1 MLHGWFRTGFALCC
15 LLWPGLAVSIQQP
28 EQDRQRLVESGQMVV
43 DGQRAAYLIRRLP
56 VSSFPDLPAGVA
68 DVLNEREC
76 LVPQTYAAHHP
87 ENVIHASL
95 ERSGSSDWAVLCSA
109 QGTVSLLVFF
119 GSSSGRPIVL
129 SSAPETKR
137 LQRHDST
144 GVLGFN
150 WAIDPVS
157 PETVHE
163 AQSSI
168 QRKPLPLDHDAVAD
182 SVVEHGTVYRIYV
195 QHAWTLVAGKD

>member
-1 MLHGWFRTGFALCC
+1 MLHGWLRTGFALCW
-15 LLWPGLAVSIQQP
+15 LFWPGLAVPIQQP
-28 EQDRQRLVESGQMVV
+28 DAETQRLVESGQVVV
-43 DGQRAAYLIRRLP
+43 DGQRSAYLIRRLP

-68 DVLNEREC
+68 DLLSQREC

-95 ERSGSSDWAVLCSA
+95 EGFGSSDWAVLCSA

-119 GSSSGRPIVL
+119 GSASGRPIVL

-150 WAIDPVS
+150 WAIDPAS
-157 PETVHE
+157 PDAVHQ
-163 AQSSI
+163 AQRSM
-168 QRKPLPLDHDAVAD
+168 QRKPPRLDHDAVAD
-182 SVVEHGTVYRIYV
+182 SVVEHGTVYRIYI
-195 QHAWTLVAGKD
+195 QHAWTAVDAKD

>member
-1 MLHGWFRTGFALCC
+1 
-15 LLWPGLAVSIQQP
+15 LAVSVTAFLPIQVHIAQQP
-28 EQDRQRLVESGQMVV
+28 DADMQRLVESGQVLV
-43 DGQRAAYLIRRLP
+43 DGQKVPYQIRRLP
-56 VSSFPDLPAGVA
+56 ISSFPDLPSGVA
-68 DVLNEREC
+68 DLLSQRDC

-119 GSSSGRPIVL
+119 GSTSGRPIVL

-137 LQRHDST
+137 MQRHDST

-150 WAIDPVS
+150 WAIDPAS
-157 PETVHE
+157 PETVRR
-163 AQSSI
+163 AQGTM
-168 QRKPLPLDHDAVAD
+168 QRKSPPLDHDAVAD
-182 SVVEHGTVYRIYV
+182 SVVEHGTIYRIYT
-195 QHAWTLVAGKD
+195 QHAWTAVETKD

>member
-1 MLHGWFRTGFALCC
+1 MLHGWLKTGFALCG
-15 LLWPGLAVSIQQP
+15 LFWPALAVPIQQP
-28 EQDRQRLVESGQMVV
+28 DADTQRLVESGQVVV
-43 DGQRAAYLIRRLP
+43 DGQRSAYLIRRLP
-56 VSSFPDLPAGVA
+56 VTSFPDLPSSVA
-68 DVLNEREC
+68 DLLSQRDC
-76 LVPQTYAAHHP
+76 LVPQSYAAHHP

-119 GSSSGRPIVL
+119 GSASGRPIVL

-150 WAIDPVS
+150 WAIDPAS
-157 PETVHE
+157 PEAVHQ
-163 AQSSI
+163 AQSTM
-168 QRKPLPLDHDAVAD
+168 QRKPPPLDHDAVAD
-182 SVVEHGTVYRIYV
+182 SVVDHGTVYRIYI
-195 QHAWTLVAGKD
+195 QHAWTVVETKD

>member
-1 MLHGWFRTGFALCC
+1 MLHGWLRTGFALCG
-15 LLWPGLAVSIQQP
+15 LLWPSLAIPIQQP
-28 EQDRQRLVESGQMVV
+28 DLETQRLVESGQVVV
-43 DGQRAAYLIRRLP
+43 DGQRSAYLIRRLP
-56 VSSFPDLPAGVA
+56 VSSFPDLPSVVA
-68 DVLNEREC
+68 ELLSQREC

-119 GSSSGRPIVL
+119 GSASGRPIVL

-150 WAIDPVS
+150 WAIDPAS
-157 PETVHE
+157 PETVHQ
-163 AQSSI
+163 AQSTM
-168 QRKPLPLDHDAVAD
+168 QQKPPSLDHDAVAD
-182 SVVEHGTVYRIYV
+182 SVVDHGTVYRIYI
-195 QHAWTLVAGKD
+195 QHAWTVVETKD

>member
-1 MLHGWFRTGFALCC
+1 MLHGWLKTGFALCG
-15 LLWPGLAVSIQQP
+15 LLWPSLATPIQQP
-28 EQDRQRLVESGQMVV
+28 GADTQRLVESGQVVV
-43 DGQRAAYLIRRLP
+43 DGQRSAYLIRRLP
-56 VSSFPDLPAGVA
+56 VSSFPDLPSGVA
-68 DVLNEREC
+68 DLLSQREC

-119 GSSSGRPIVL
+119 GSGSGRPIVL

-137 LQRHDST
+137 MQRHDST

-150 WAIDPVS
+150 WAIDPAS
-157 PETVHE
+157 PEAVHQ
-163 AQSSI
+163 AQSTM
-168 QRKPLPLDHDAVAD
+168 QRKPPVLDHDAVAD
-182 SVVEHGTVYRIYV
+182 SVVEHGTVYRIYI
-195 QHAWTLVAGKD
+195 QHAWTVVETKD

>member
-1 MLHGWFRTGFALCC
+1 MLHGLFRTGVALCG
-15 LLWPGLAVSIQQP
+15 LLWPGLVVSQQP
-28 EQDRQRLVESGQMVV
+28 ETDKQQLVESGTAVV
-43 DGQRAAYLIRRLP
+43 DGQRAEYRIRRLP
-56 VSSFPDLPAGVA
+56 VSSFPDLPSGIA
-68 DVLNEREC
+68 DLLSQREC

-119 GSSSGRPIVL
+119 GSASERPIVL
-129 SSAPETKR
+129 SSALETKR

-150 WAIDPVS
+150 WAIDPAS
-157 PETVHE
+157 PEMVHHAE
-163 AQSSI
+163 NGMPKKS
-168 QRKPLPLDHDAVAD
+168 PPLDHDAVAD
-182 SVVEHGTVYRIYV
+182 SVVDRRTIYRYFIKG
-195 QHAWTLVAGKD
+195 AWSLVDLPD

>member
-1 MLHGWFRTGFALCC
+1 MLHGWLKTGFVLCG
-15 LLWPGLAVSIQQP
+15 LLWPSLATPIQQSDT
-28 EQDRQRLVESGQMVV
+28 ETQRLVESGQVVV
-43 DGQRAAYLIRRLP
+43 DGQRSAYLIRRLP
-56 VSSFPDLPAGVA
+56 VTSFPDLPSRVA
-68 DVLNEREC
+68 DLLSQREC

-119 GSSSGRPIVL
+119 GSASGRPIVL

-150 WAIDPVS
+150 WAIDPAS
-157 PETVHE
+157 PEAVHQ
-163 AQSSI
+163 AQSTM
-168 QRKPLPLDHDAVAD
+168 QQKPPSLDHDAVAD
-182 SVVEHGTVYRIYV
+182 SVVDHGTVYRIYI
-195 QHAWTLVAGKD
+195 QHAWTVVETKD

>member
-1 MLHGWFRTGFALCC
+1 M
-15 LLWPGLAVSIQQP
+15 AVSVTAFLPIQVHIAQEP
-28 EQDRQRLVESGQMVV
+28 GADTQRLVESGQVVV
-43 DGQRAAYLIRRLP
+43 DGQRSAYLIRRLP
-56 VSSFPDLPAGVA
+56 VSSFPDLPPAVA
-68 DVLNEREC
+68 DLLSQRDC

-87 ENVIHASL
+87 ENVVHASL

-119 GSSSGRPIVL
+119 GSTSGRPIVL

-150 WAIDPVS
+150 WAIDPAP
-157 PETVHE
+157 PETVRR
-163 AQSSI
+163 AQGAL
-168 QRKPLPLDHDAVAD
+168 QRKSPPPDHDAVAD
-182 SVVEHGTVYRIYV
+182 SVVEHGTVYRIYT
-195 QHAWTLVAGKD
+195 QHAWTVVETKD

>member
-1 MLHGWFRTGFALCC
+1 MEVWGSVAFASLIALPVLIAQRPDTDTKR
-15 LLWPGLAVSIQQP
+15 LL
-28 EQDRQRLVESGQMVV
+28 ESGTAVV
-43 DGQRAAYLIRRLP
+43 DGRSAEYRIRRLP
-56 VSSFPDLPAGVA
+56 VSSFPDLPSPIA
-68 DVLNEREC
+68 DLLTQREC

-119 GSSSGRPIVL
+119 GSASGRPMVL
-129 SSAPETKR
+129 SSTLETKR

-150 WAIDPVS
+150 WAIDQAS
-157 PETVHE
+157 PEMVHQAE
-163 AQSSI
+163 RGLP
-168 QRKPLPLDHDAVAD
+168 RKSLLDHDAVAD
-182 SVVEHGTVYRIYV
+182 SVVERSTVYRVYS
-195 QHAWTLVAGKD
+195 QHAWTVVEAHD

>member
-1 MLHGWFRTGFALCC
+1 MPHGWFRTGFALCG
-15 LLWPGLAVSIQQP
+15 LLWPGLAIPIQQP
-28 EQDRQRLVESGQMVV
+28 GADAQRLVESGQVV
-43 DGQRAAYLIRRLP
+43 VEGQRSAYLIRRLP
-56 VSSFPDLPAGVA
+56 VSSFPDLPSGVA
-68 DVLNEREC
+68 DLLSQRDC

-119 GSSSGRPIVL
+119 GSGSGRPIVL

-150 WAIDPVS
+150 WAIDPAS
-157 PETVHE
+157 PEAVHR
-163 AQSSI
+163 AQSTM
-168 QRKPLPLDHDAVAD
+168 QQKPPPLDHDAVAD
-182 SVVEHGTVYRIYV
+182 SVVEHGTVYRIYI
-195 QHAWTLVAGKD
+195 QHAWTVVETKN

>member
-1 MLHGWFRTGFALCC
+1 MLHGWFRTGCALCG
-15 LLWPGLAVSIQQP
+15 LLWPGLAVPMQQA
-28 EQDRQRLVESGQMVV
+28 DADTQRLVESGQMVV
-43 DGQRAAYLIRRLP
+43 DGQRSAYLIRRLP
-56 VSSFPDLPAGVA
+56 VSSFPDLPPGVA
-68 DVLNEREC
+68 DLLSQRDC

-95 ERSGSSDWAVLCSA
+95 EHSGSSDWAVLCSA

-119 GSSSGRPIVL
+119 GSASGRPIVL

-150 WAIDPVS
+150 WAIDPAS
-157 PETVHE
+157 PETVHH
-163 AQSSI
+163 AQSTM
-168 QRKPLPLDHDAVAD
+168 QRKLPPLDHDAVAD
-182 SVVEHGTVYRIYV
+182 SVVDHRTIYRYFAEG
-195 QHAWTLVAGKD
+195 AWSLVDLSD

>member
-1 MLHGWFRTGFALCC
+1 MLHGWLRTGFVLCG
-15 LLWPGLAVSIQQP
+15 LLWPSLAVPIQQP
-28 EQDRQRLVESGQMVV
+28 DAETQRLVESGQVV
-43 DGQRAAYLIRRLP
+43 VEGQRSAYLIRRLP
-56 VSSFPDLPAGVA
+56 VSSFPDLPSGVA
-68 DVLNEREC
+68 DLLSQRDC
-76 LVPQTYAAHHP
+76 LVPQSYAAHHP

-119 GSSSGRPIVL
+119 GSASGRPIVL

-150 WAIDPVS
+150 WAIDPAS
-157 PETVHE
+157 PETVHH
-163 AQSSI
+163 AQISME
-168 QRKPLPLDHDAVAD
+168 RKPPPLDHDAVAD
-182 SVVEHGTVYRIYV
+182 SVVDHGTVYRIYI
-195 QHAWTLVAGKD
+195 QHAWTVVETKD

>member
-1 MLHGWFRTGFALCC
+1 MLHRWLRKGCALSG
-15 LLWPGLAVSIQQP
+15 LLWPGLAVPIQRP
-28 EQDRQRLVESGQMVV
+28 DTDTQRLVESGTAVV
-43 DGQRAAYLIRRLP
+43 DGQRAEYRIRRLP
-56 VSSFPDLPAGVA
+56 VSSFPDLPSAIA
-68 DVLNEREC
+68 DLLTQREC

-119 GSSSGRPIVL
+119 GSTSGRPIVL

-137 LQRHDST
+137 MQRHDST

-150 WAIDPVS
+150 WAIDPAS
-157 PETVHE
+157 PETVRR
-163 AQSSI
+163 AQSAL
-168 QRKPLPLDHDAVAD
+168 QRTSPPLDHDAVAD
-182 SVVEHGTVYRIYV
+182 SVVEHSTVYRIYT
-195 QHAWTLVAGKD
+195 QRTWTVVETKD

>member
-1 MLHGWFRTGFALCC
+1 MLHGWVRTGFVLCC
-15 LLWPGLAVSIQQP
+15 LLGPGLAVSQQP
-28 EQDRQRLVESGQMVV
+28 TTDTQRLVESGTAVV
-43 DGQRAAYLIRRLP
+43 DGQKAEYRIRRLP
-56 VSSFPDLPAGVA
+56 VSSFPDLPSGIA
-68 DVLNEREC
+68 DLLSQREC

-119 GSSSGRPIVL
+119 GSASERPIVL
-129 SSAPETKR
+129 STAPETKR

-150 WAIDPVS
+150 WAIDPAS
-157 PETVHE
+157 PETVHHAE
-163 AQSSI
+163 GGMPKRS
-168 QRKPLPLDHDAVAD
+168 PPLDHDAVAD
-182 SVVEHGTVYRIYV
+182 SVVDHGTVYRVYT
-195 QHAWTLVAGKD
+195 QHAWTVVETKD

>member
-1 MLHGWFRTGFALCC
+1 MRHGWLRTGCALCG
-15 LLWPGLAVSIQQP
+15 LLWPALAVPMQQP
-28 EQDRQRLVESGQMVV
+28 DGDTQRLVESGQVVV
-43 DGQRAAYLIRRLP
+43 DGQSASYLIRRLP
-56 VSSFPDLPAGVA
+56 VSSFPDLPPGVA
-68 DVLNEREC
+68 DLLSQRDC

-95 ERSGSSDWAVLCSA
+95 EHSGSSDWAVLCSA

-119 GSSSGRPIVL
+119 GSASGRPIVL

-150 WAIDPVS
+150 WAIDPAS
-157 PETVHE
+157 PETVHH
-163 AQSSI
+163 AQSAM
-168 QRKPLPLDHDAVAD
+168 QRKPPPLDHDALAD
-182 SVVEHGTVYRIYV
+182 SVVEHGTFYRMYI
-195 QHAWTLVAGKD
+195 QHAWTVVETKD

>member
-1 MLHGWFRTGFALCC
+1 MEGWRRAV
-15 LLWPGLAVSIQQP
+15 AVSVTAFLPIQAPIAQGP
-28 EQDRQRLVESGQMVV
+28 DADTQRLVESGQVLV
-43 DGQRAAYLIRRLP
+43 DGQRVPYQIRRLP
-56 VSSFPDLPAGVA
+56 VSSFPDLPSGVA
-68 DVLNEREC
+68 DLLSQRDC

-119 GSSSGRPIVL
+119 GSASGRPMVL

-137 LQRHDST
+137 MQRHDST

-150 WAIDPVS
+150 WAIDPAS
-157 PETVHE
+157 PEKVHQAE
-163 AQSSI
+163 RGMP
-168 QRKPLPLDHDAVAD
+168 RKSPMLDHDAVAD
-182 SVVEHGTVYRIYV
+182 SVVDHGTVYRIYT
-195 QHAWTLVAGKD
+195 QHAWTVVETKD

>member
-1 MLHGWFRTGFALCC
+1 MLHGWVRTGFALCG
-15 LLWPGLAVSIQQP
+15 LLWPWLAVPIQQP
-28 EQDRQRLVESGQMVV
+28 DAETQRLVESGQVVV
-43 DGQRAAYLIRRLP
+43 DGQRSAYLIRRLP

-68 DVLNEREC
+68 DLLSQREC

-87 ENVIHASL
+87 ENVVHASL

-119 GSSSGRPIVL
+119 GSASGRPIVL

-150 WAIDPVS
+150 WAIDPAS
-157 PETVHE
+157 PDTVHK
-163 AQSSI
+163 AQGSM
-168 QRKPLPLDHDAVAD
+168 QRKPPPLDHDAVAD
-182 SVVEHGTVYRIYV
+182 SVVEHGTVYRVYS
-195 QHAWTLVAGKD
+195 QHAWTLVETKD

>member
-1 MLHGWFRTGFALCC
+1 MPHGWFRTGFALCG
-15 LLWPGLAVSIQQP
+15 LVWPGLAIPIQQP
-28 EQDRQRLVESGQMVV
+28 DADTQRLVESGQVVV
-43 DGQRAAYLIRRLP
+43 DGQRSAYLIRRLP
-56 VSSFPDLPAGVA
+56 VSSFPDLPSGVA
-68 DVLNEREC
+68 DLLSQREC

-119 GSSSGRPIVL
+119 GSASGRPIVL

-150 WAIDPVS
+150 WAIDPAS
-157 PETVHE
+157 PETVHQ
-163 AQSSI
+163 AQSTM
-168 QRKPLPLDHDAVAD
+168 QQKPPSLDHDAVAD
-182 SVVEHGTVYRIYV
+182 SVVDHSTVYRIYF
-195 QHAWTLVAGKD
+195 QHAWTVVETKD

>member
-1 MLHGWFRTGFALCC
+1 MLHGWVRTGFALCG
-15 LLWPGLAVSIQQP
+15 LLWPGLAVPIQQP
-28 EQDRQRLVESGQMVV
+28 DAETQRLVESGQVFV
-43 DGQRAAYLIRRLP
+43 DGQRSAYLIRRLP

-68 DVLNEREC
+68 DLLSQREC

-87 ENVIHASL
+87 ENVVHASL

-119 GSSSGRPIVL
+119 GSASGRPIVL

-150 WAIDPVS
+150 WAIDPAS
-157 PETVHE
+157 PDTVHK
-163 AQSSI
+163 AQRSM
-168 QRKPLPLDHDAVAD
+168 QRKPPPLDHDAVAD
-182 SVVEHGTVYRIYV
+182 SVVEHGTVYRVYS
-195 QHAWTLVAGKD
+195 QHAWTLVETKD

>member
-1 MLHGWFRTGFALCC
+1 MEAWRKVAFAVLIAMF
-15 LLWPGLAVSIQQP
+15 LRVLIAQQSDPDMQHLA
-28 EQDRQRLVESGQMVV
+28 ESGTAVI
-43 DGQRAAYLIRRLP
+43 DGQSAEYRIRRLP
-56 VSSFPDLPAGVA
+56 VSSFPDLPPGIA
-68 DVLNEREC
+68 DLLSQREC

-119 GSSSGRPIVL
+119 GSASGRPIVL

-150 WAIDPVS
+150 WAIDPAS
-157 PETVHE
+157 PEAVHR
-163 AQSSI
+163 AQSGM
-168 QRKPLPLDHDAVAD
+168 QRKSPPLDHDAVAD
-182 SVVEHGTVYRIYV
+182 SVVEHGTVYRIYS
-195 QHAWTLVAGKD
+195 QHIWTVIETKN